1 MKNLGRILYR
11 TTIYILTIFV
21 VYVTYCSIFNIYT
34 SKEVLKPFVL
44 IIGTTVM
51 ITFFVTINK
60 LLKKVPEK
68 KSNIIAIILSF
79 LFFILLAI
87 FGNLITSIPTYDL
100 SNIIKEASIM
110 VSNGGKFVTEDYFSV
125 YHNQVPVTVFI
136 FLIFKIGSFLRF
148 ENLKVFA
155 IMINSLS
162 IAITAFFS
170 YLSVK
175 KIKDYKSGILTLL
188 FFMINPIFYL
198 YSSYFYTD
206 TLCMPFAAIAIY
218 VFIVNRKNENIKK
231 SIGLYI
237 LMGII
242 LAIGFKIRVVIGILL
257 IAFVLSII
265 MSKNNR
271 KVCSIIIICTS
282 FIIGLLLC
290 SLIEKSTKPLVNKDL
305 EYPATHW
312 LMMGFNYNT
321 DGRWNINDY
330 NYTKEGK
337 TYSEKRNRNTEA
349 IKQRIQ
355 ELGPARLITFLK
367 IKLAVN
373 WSNGGYDY
381 LSKLINVEK
390 INPLYEFISGNR
402 KIFITYY
409 YQICKIT
416 IMIIFLICLL
426 KEIKNNEGFESEYG
440 YVYISIFG
448 AFLFYL
454 IWEVS
459 TRYSLTFLPWMILVF
474 PIGIECIEKALSYKS
489 FKGIFT
495 DNNSF
500 TINIMKLTK
509 YISATIL
516 TLSIF
521 LLAVNFYELTVRKKI
536 FYDKRAIQASLEQKQ
551 VIPRIDNKKIEQT
564 FKTDKAFNHIE
575 IRFNKKNT
583 SEETHYTFILKDENG
598 KELVKQSFSSNSI
611 ENDKYKGFDFKKI
624 KPKGNKK
631 YTFQISSNDANNSNS
646 IGIATFCQEKYDVYP
661 NGNIYIDGE
670 IYEADM
676 TFNVQN
682 VVTRTYVSKK
692 VYLFLSFLIILIEI
706 FAFYPFLTYNRSVK
720 EIEGGI

>member
-1 MKNLGRILYR
+1 MKNLGKILYR
-11 TTIYILTIFV
+11 TTIYILTILV

-34 SKEVLKPFVL
+34 SKEELKPFIL
-44 IIGTTVM
+44 MIGTIVM
-51 ITFFVTINK
+51 ISFFVTINK
-60 LLKKVPEK
+60 LLKKVPEN

-79 LFFILLAI
+79 LFFIMLAI

-136 FLIFKIGSFLRF
+136 FLIFKIGSFLKF

-155 IMINSLS
+155 IMINSLF

-218 VFIVNRKNENIKK
+218 VFIVNQKNENIKK

-265 MSKNNR
+265 ISKNNR
-271 KVCSIIIICTS
+271 KVFSIIICTS

-290 SLIEKSTKPLVNKDL
+290 SFIEKSTKPLLNKEL
-305 EYPATHW
+305 KYPATHW

-337 TYSEKRNRNTEA
+337 TYFEKSNRNTEA

-355 ELGPARLITFLK
+355 ELGPARLISFLK

-416 IMIIFLICLL
+416 IMIIFLISLL
-426 KEIKNNEGFESEYG
+426 KEIKNNEGVESKYG

-474 PIGIECIEKALSYKS
+474 PIGIECIEKALNYKT
-489 FKGIFT
+489 FKGEFN
-495 DNNSF
+495 DKYSF

-509 YISATIL
+509 YVSTTIL
-516 TLSIF
+516 TVSIF
-521 LLAVNFYELTVRKKI
+521 LIIVNYYDFTVKKKV
-536 FYDKRAIQASLEQKQ
+536 FYDKRAIQASWEQEQ
-551 VIPRIDNKKIEQT
+551 VIPKIENKIIEQT
-564 FKTDKAFNHIE
+564 FKADKSFNHIE
-575 IRFNKKNT
+575 IRFKKNKT
-583 SEETHYTFILKDENG
+583 SEETNYTFILKDENG
-598 KELVKQSFSSNSI
+598 KKLVKQSFSSNLI

-631 YTFQISSNDANNSNS
+631 YTIQITSNDANNNNS
-646 IGIATFCQEKYDVYP
+646 IGIATYGLEEYDVYP
-661 NGNIYIDGE
+661 NGNINIDGKT
-670 IYEADM
+670 YEADM
-676 TFNVQN
+676 TFVVHN